1 MFSFFQNTK
10 PYKIGFEDVLVATS
24 QPSKY
29 ILLNTLDAATQQCL
43 IHTTM
48 HIDIEEST
56 INEML
61 NKYDTPKRIIVYGKH
76 CADESVG
83 KKYKQLKTLGLTDVY
98 VYHGGLFEWLLLQ
111 ELYGEETFKTTSKV
125 NDILKYRPP
134 QIL

>member
-10 PYKIGFEDVLVATS
+10 PSKIGFEDVLVATS

-29 ILLNTLDAATQQCL
+29 ILLNTLDSATQQCL

-48 HIDIEEST
+48 SIDIEETT

-61 NKYDTPKRIIVYGKH
+61 NKYETPKCIIVYGKH
-76 CADESVG
+76 CADESVE

-111 ELYGEETFKTTSKV
+111 ELYGEEMFKTTSKA

-134 QIL
+134 KII